1 MCSACVVCIYTCSVV
16 LFYQFSSGI
25 LIKHYTKTLRIF
37 TLRKNLD
44 TTRPLHPT
52 TFCTTPH
59 YTPTTLITKKIA
71 RDSLYIYTHTH
82 ESGGGGFLRF
92 TSSPLFFPTQQHATQ
107 RNTQE
112 GNWKAKSETRKR
124 GKPVLFVVKMKIRG
138 VQMIKWKIVKVS
150 SFCEALFTLHI
161 HKMQVNLWF
170 YN

>member
-1 MCSACVVCIYTCSVV
+1 MCSTCVVCIYTCSVV

-92 TSSPLFFPTQQHATQ
+92 TSSPLFFLTHTQQNAYTQ
-107 RNTQE
+107 RE
-112 GNWKAKSETRKR
+112 GRWKLKSENRNWEI
-124 GKPVLFVVKMKIRG
+124 PVLFVVKMKIRG